1 MRAID
6 AIVMT
11 FALDVLDKVTLSI
24 LNPADRAVAVL
35 LAGLRH
41 FKLALFI
48 NQVFERN
55 WYLTFFLFLFFDLF
69 EVPLNAFLMVLLNVL
84 EVVAQI
90 APAVIVD

>member
-11 FALDVLDKVTLSI
+11 FAFDVLNKVALSI

-55 WYLTFFLFLFFDLF
+55 RYLTFFL
-69 EVPLNAFLMVLLNVL
+69 LLNSAPGSQSGFRYMVGVPGFGLDL
-84 EVVAQI
+84 E
-90 APAVIVD
+90 